1 MRVAVSPFNNFRPF
15 KFFLKNSS
23 NRMFDFT
30 QINVACA
37 IQSVHTE
44 IAVAI
49 GEGNGQ
55 FWVSLEINPTIVY
68 CRQVESTS
76 VRQFSSRTLRALGI
90 GWVHQVVNSMLK
102 SISSV

>member
-1 MRVAVSPFNNFRPF
+1 MRVAVSPLTISGHSKF
-15 KFFLKNSS
+15 KKKIEK

-49 GEGNGQ
+49 GEGNGE

-68 CRQVESTS
+68 CRNVESTS
-76 VRQFSSRTLRALGI
+76 VRQFSSRILRASGI
-90 GWVHQVVNSMLK
+90 GWVNQVVNSMLK
-102 SISSV
+102 SI